1 MQWHIVAAAL
11 RALGP
16 PALRIALAVVLTL
29 AVVRDA
35 LPPAVVECLDRVAV
49 EPFGSLSRQLVPPL
63 SPVSRP

>member
-16 PALRIALAVVLTL
+16 LALRIALAVVLTL

-35 LPPAVVECLDRVAV
+35 LPPAVVACLDRAAV
-49 EPFGSLSRQLVPPL
+49 VPFGSLSRPSVPPL